1 MEKLLLTTREVADL
15 LGIGRTKLY
24 EQLDKPNG
32 IPVVRPGRSVRVH
45 VDDVRQFA
53 DRQREVSNGSAK
65 MRRE

>member
-24 EQLDKPNG
+24 EQLDKPND
-32 IPVVRPGRSVRVH
+32 IPVVRLGRSVRVH

-53 DRQREVSNGSAK
+53 DRQREVSSGSAK